1 MTAPD
6 RITAGYADWLADR
19 CSTRD
24 LAILQTVNRLR
35 LVSGSQLERLHF
47 AGLAGRSRAVSRWRV
62 LKRLTDWRLIAPLDR
77 RVGGCARGSAGMV
90 LSLDSAGVRL
100 LRLNIGLRVR
110 RPTTPGGRKIKHS
123 IAVAELYTGLV
134 EHSRAQGFTVAHFE
148 IEPRYQTGA
157 GWISPDAYAVLATG
171 DVADHWW
178 IEVDLATESAV
189 TVGQKIE
196 AYAAYYQQGRWAS
209 LGVMPRVLV
218 IVPDEHRREQ
228 LKARLARLAD
238 TKTIAKIVLLPTA
251 THYVSRRI
259 TTTHY

>member
-77 RVGGCARGSAGMV
+77 RVGGCA
-90 LSLDSAGVRL
+90 VRL
-100 LRLNIGLRVR
+100 RWHGVIARQR
-110 RPTTPGGRKIKHS
+110 RCTTAAAEHWPAGTTADNTRAAKIKHS

-238 TKTIAKIVLLPTA
+238 TKTIAKIVLRPTA